1 MKEGRRT
8 CLPHERNIKRFTV
21 PLLFMSYIIRT
32 RPPRQGPGRQ
42 ETGDRRQET
51 GDTRHS
57 LLSVVIEA
65 FLGELSCQM
74 YFDLILNFASN
85 EICK

>member
-8 CLPHERNIKRFTV
+8 CLPHQRNIKRFTV

-32 RPPRQGPGRQ
+32 RPPRQGPGGQ
-42 ETGDRRQET
+42 ETGDRR
-51 GDTRHS
+51 HS
-57 LLSVVIEA
+57 LVSVVIEA